1 MSTSWFSRSQDHVP
15 EPSSP
20 EKSLSFEEEAVDF
33 LLRLDEEE
41 HRQTDLEFGARP
53 NTGGETEGSQLWCGK
68 EAGAEKRVPQ
78 KAPTIRPSE
87 VARMLLKQAAFMKR
101 RS

>member
-1 MSTSWFSRSQDHVP
+1 MSTSWFSRSQDHLP
-15 EPSSP
+15 EPASP

-33 LLRLDEEE
+33 LLRLDEEDT
-41 HRQTDLEFGARP
+41 RQTGPELDARS
-53 NTGGETEGSQLWCGK
+53 NTGRENEGPQLWSEK
-68 EAGAEKRVPQ
+68 GAEKRVPQ

-87 VARMLLKQAAFMKR
+87 VARLLLKQAAFMKR